1 MSTSTLTRH
10 CGKALNK
17 TDPAPILIKLP
28 FDREKQMSRYLNP
41 VSASVRSMKKIKQG
55 DGVERDECE
64 YFDWVNREGS
74 TEEE

>member
-1 MSTSTLTRH
+1 
-10 CGKALNK
+10 
-17 TDPAPILIKLP
+17 
-28 FDREKQMSRYLNP
+28 MSRYLNP

-55 DGVERDECE
+55 DGVERDESE

>member
-1 MSTSTLTRH
+1 
-10 CGKALNK
+10 
-17 TDPAPILIKLP
+17 
-28 FDREKQMSRYLNP
+28 MSRYLNP

-55 DGVERDECE
+55 DGVERDEGE